1 MIEQKRKTRKPLTL
15 GDKINII
22 RRKESEFKLS
32 DNDLAKEYD
41 VDRSTIS
48 SILRNKD
55 KILQTYMNATPSVI
69 NKTRMQTGKFPALEE
84 ALYKW
89 FLGIRSQNIPVSQ
102 EMLRVKALHFYNE
115 ARNKGVYFSNFE
127 ASQGWLE
134 NFQERYNISSK
145 HIHGESESADL
156 EQVNKGRESLQELLI
171 GHDLNDI
178 YNADETGL
186 FFRLGPDQTL
196 ATKSDN
202 AKGFKKDKERIT
214 VLLCCNA
221 SGTRKVLPFVL
232 GKAKKPH
239 CFKNINMNNL
249 PVKYSSNKKA
259 WMTMEKWNEWLKWF
273 DQTLNKKSVL
283 LVDNCPSHTNG
294 SQLGLRFLQIVFLPP
309 NTTSHIQPCDA
320 GIIRN
325 FKANYRNVLVQK
337 MIQNLDV
344 GKEIKKINIKEAID
358 MLSDAWDSV
367 KQETI
372 VNYWKHTNILPLTN
386 IPPQITM
393 DDDTVITELESSL
406 KTLSTST
413 SITMKVEEYIKIDD
427 NLTTSELLTDD
438 DILEGILLAEGITN
452 PSQTS
457 IEEDTSNE
465 EEEPKISHQDGKKSI
480 EIAKKFLEQSDF
492 ATREDIKYINNIIKR
507 LNVSTDRKK
516 RQSSIT
522 EFY

>member
-1 MIEQKRKTRKPLTL
+1 
-15 GDKINII
+15 
-22 RRKESEFKLS
+22 
-32 DNDLAKEYD
+32 
-41 VDRSTIS
+41 
-48 SILRNKD
+48 
-55 KILQTYMNATPSVI
+55 
-69 NKTRMQTGKFPALEE
+69 
-84 ALYKW
+84 
-89 FLGIRSQNIPVSQ
+89 
-102 EMLRVKALHFYNE
+102 
-115 ARNKGVYFSNFE
+115 
-127 ASQGWLE
+127 
-134 NFQERYNISSK
+134 
-145 HIHGESESADL
+145 
-156 EQVNKGRESLQELLI
+156 
-171 GHDLNDI
+171 
-178 YNADETGL
+178 
-186 FFRLGPDQTL
+186 
-196 ATKSDN
+196 
-202 AKGFKKDKERIT
+202 
-214 VLLCCNA
+214 
-221 SGTRKVLPFVL
+221 
-232 GKAKKPH
+232 
-239 CFKNINMNNL
+239 
-249 PVKYSSNKKA
+249 
-259 WMTMEKWNEWLKWF
+259 
-273 DQTLNKKSVL
+273 
-283 LVDNCPSHTNG
+283 
-294 SQLGLRFLQIVFLPP
+294 
-309 NTTSHIQPCDA
+309 
-320 GIIRN
+320 
-325 FKANYRNVLVQK
+325 

-372 VNYWKHTNILPLTN
+372 VNCWKHTNILPLTN